1 MEVKQYINKLIPEIT
16 TLRRDF
22 HQHPELGFQEFRTR
36 DQVKH
41 FLTNTGIPVED
52 MAKTGVVGLLEGDRP
67 GRTILLRADMDA
79 LPVTEDTGLPWQSN
93 EKGVMH
99 ACGHDGH
106 TAMLLGAAKVLSKL
120 KSRIRGRI
128 KFVFQPNE
136 EDAGAWLMIKEG
148 VMENPPVDAA
158 FGCHL
163 WSQIDTG
170 TIDIRPGPVMAASHY
185 FSLTIK
191 GRGGHAGFAHESI
204 DPVFVSSAVIQAVQ
218 AVQSREINALNPVVV
233 MFTSAHAGNDSHTI
247 VPDEMILK
255 GSLRILYD
263 GGEEDIRNRFERIV
277 EHTCHAHRADFHLE
291 FKVGNHLLSNDDA
304 MVSLVKTTAMKVLG
318 DQTCVTGT
326 VRTMA
331 GEDFSDFA
339 VRVPAAFAFIG
350 IRNAAKGIVF
360 PHHHPKFDIDET
372 MLPIGTELYV
382 RTALAYLAETC
393 RNQYHL
399 PEH

>member
-1 MEVKQYINKLIPEIT
+1 MKIKQHIEQLTPEIT
-16 TLRRDF
+16 TLRRDL

-36 DQVKH
+36 EQVKH
-41 FLTNTGIPVED
+41 FLAKIGIATTD

-79 LPVTEDTGLPWQSN
+79 LPVTEDTNLPWQSLN
-93 EKGVMH
+93 KGVMH

-106 TAMLLGAAKVLSKL
+106 TAMLLGAAKVLSNL
-120 KSRIRGRI
+120 KERIRGRI

-136 EDAGAWLMIKEG
+136 EDAGAWLMVEKG

-191 GRGGHAGFAHESI
+191 GKGGHAGFAHESI
-204 DPVFVSSAVIQAVQ
+204 DPIFVSSAVIQSVQ
-218 AVQSREINALNPVVV
+218 AIQSREINALDPVVV
-233 MFTSAHAGNDSHTI
+233 MFTSAHAGSGSHTI
-247 VPDEMILK
+247 VSDEMTLK
-255 GSLRILYD
+255 GSLRVLYKD
-263 GGEEDIRNRFERIV
+263 GEKDIRDRFERIV
-277 EHTCHAHRADFHLE
+277 KNTCHAHRADFHLA

-304 MVSLVKTTAMKVLG
+304 MASLVKKAASEVLG
-318 DQTCVTGT
+318 NRNCVTGK
-326 VRTMA
+326 VQTMA

-339 VRVPAAFAFIG
+339 ARVPAAFAFIG
-350 IRNAAKGIVF
+350 IRNTAKGIVF
-360 PHHHPKFDIDET
+360 PHHHPKFDIDEA
-372 MLPIGTELYV
+372 MLPKGTELYV
-382 RTALAYLAETC
+382 RTALAYLAET
-393 RNQYHL
+393 
-399 PEH
+399 

>member
-1 MEVKQYINKLIPEIT
+1 MEIKQHIENLTPEIIAM
-16 TLRRDF
+16 RRDF

-41 FLTNTGIPVED
+41 FLAKTGIPVKE
-52 MAKTGVVGLLEGDRP
+52 MAKTGVVGLLKGDRP

-79 LPVTEDTGLPWQSN
+79 LPVTEETGLAWQSAKN
-93 EKGVMH
+93 GVMH

-106 TAMLLGAAKVLSKL
+106 IAMLLGAARVLSEL
-120 KSRIRGRI
+120 KSRISGQI

-191 GRGGHAGFAHESI
+191 GKGGHAGFAHESI
-204 DPVFVSSAVIQAVQ
+204 DPIFVSSAVIQAVQ
-218 AVQSREINALNPVVV
+218 AVQSREINALDPVVV
-233 MFTSAHAGNDSHTI
+233 MFTSAHAGTGSNTI
-247 VPDEMILK
+247 VPDEMTLQ
-255 GSLRILYD
+255 GSLRVLYE
-263 GGEEDIRNRFERIV
+263 GGEQDIRNRFARIV
-277 EHTCHAHRADFHLE
+277 EHTCHAHRADYHLA

-304 MVSLVKTTAMKVLG
+304 MVSLVRAAAREVTDAPNR
-318 DQTCVTGT
+318 VTGT

-339 VRVPAAFAFIG
+339 TRVPAAFAFIG
-350 IRNAAKGIVF
+350 IRNTAKGIVF
-360 PHHHPKFDIDET
+360 PHHHPKFDIDEA
-372 MLPIGTELYV
+372 MLSKGTELYV
-382 RTALAYLAETC
+382 RTALAFLAKAGI
-393 RNQYHL
+393 
-399 PEH
+399 

>member
-1 MEVKQYINKLIPEIT
+1 MKIKQHIEELTPEIT
-16 TLRRDF
+16 ALRRDF
-22 HQHPELGFQEFRTR
+22 HQHPELGFQEFRTQE
-36 DQVKH
+36 QVKH
-41 FLTNTGIPVED
+41 FLAKIKTPTTD

-79 LPVTEDTGLPWQSN
+79 LPVTEDTGLAWQSVN
-93 EKGVMH
+93 KGVMH

-106 TAMLLGAAKVLSKL
+106 IAMLLGAAKVLSNL
-120 KSRIRGRI
+120 KERIRGRI

-136 EDAGAWLMIKEG
+136 EDAGAWLMVEKG

-191 GRGGHAGFAHESI
+191 GKGGHAGFAHESI
-204 DPVFVSSAVIQAVQ
+204 DPIFVSSAVIQSVQ
-218 AVQSREINALNPVVV
+218 AIQSREINALDPVAV
-233 MFTSAHAGNDSHTI
+233 MFTSAHAGSGSHTI
-247 VPDEMILK
+247 VSDEMTLK
-255 GSLRILYD
+255 GSLRVLYK
-263 GGEEDIRNRFERIV
+263 GGEKDIRDRFERIV
-277 EHTCHAHRADFHLE
+277 KNTCHAHRADFHLE

-304 MVSLVKTTAMKVLG
+304 MASLVKKTAGEVLG
-318 DQTCVTGT
+318 NRDCVTGN

-339 VRVPAAFAFIG
+339 ARVPAAFAFIG
-350 IRNAAKGIVF
+350 IRNTAKGIVF
-360 PHHHPKFDIDET
+360 PHHHPKFDIDEA
-372 MLPIGTELYV
+372 MLPKGTELYV
-382 RTALAYLAETC
+382 RTALTYLAET
-393 RNQYHL
+393 
-399 PEH
+399 

>member
-1 MEVKQYINKLIPEIT
+1 MEIKRHIETLTPEIIA
-16 TLRRDF
+16 LRRDF

-36 DQVKH
+36 NQVKY
-41 FLTNTGIPVED
+41 FLTSIGIPIKE
-52 MAKTGVVGLLEGDRP
+52 MAKTGVVGLLEGDEQ

-79 LPVTEDTGLPWQSN
+79 LPVTEETGLAWQS
-93 EKGVMH
+93 EKKGVMH

-106 TAMLLGAAKVLSKL
+106 TAMLLGAAKVLSQL
-120 KSRIRGRI
+120 RSRIRGRI

-191 GRGGHAGFAHESI
+191 GKGGHAGFAHESI
-204 DPVFVSSAVIQAVQ
+204 DPIFVSSAVIQAVQ
-218 AVQSREINALNPVVV
+218 AVQSRELNALDPAVV
-233 MFTSAHAGNDSHTI
+233 MFTSAHAGSNSHTI
-247 VPDEMILK
+247 VPDQMTLK
-255 GSLRILYD
+255 GSLRVLYER
-263 GGEEDIRNRFERIV
+263 GEQDIRNRFKRIV
-277 EHTCHAHRADFHLE
+277 DHTCQAHRADYDLA
-291 FKVGNHLLSNDDA
+291 FKVGNHLLSNDDTLT
-304 MVSLVKTTAMKVLG
+304 SLVKSTALEVLG
-318 DQTCVTGT
+318 DPNRVTGT

-331 GEDFSDFA
+331 GEDFSDYA
-339 VRVPAAFAFIG
+339 SQVPGAFAFIG
-350 IRNAAKGIVF
+350 IRNPANGIVY

-372 MLPIGTELYV
+372 MLPKGTELYV
-382 RTALAYLAETC
+382 RTALAYLAKA
-393 RNQYHL
+393 
-399 PEH
+399 